1 MLKVIQVLM
10 FVTLF
15 VNCMAEDFRKY
26 IVYYVP
32 LNVHYYVPPS
42 REDIMKWGVRF
53 EIHSPVLDGMYE
65 AINVQNGEKLTSND
79 CSLVRILIINNAGR
93 EVLITQDKT
102 IISIQDNKKYIL
114 DAHKVDE
121 ILHVITNVG
130 DDLLKK

>member
-10 FVTLF
+10 FVII
-15 VNCMAEDFRKY
+15 VISCIAEDFQKY

-32 LNVHYYVPPS
+32 LDVNYYAPPS

-53 EIHSPVLDGMYE
+53 EIHDPVLDGMYE
-65 AINVQNGEKLTSND
+65 AINVQNGEMLTSKD
-79 CSLVRILIINNAGR
+79 CALIRILIINNVGR
-93 EVLITQDKT
+93 EIFITQDKT
-102 IISIQDNKKYIL
+102 AISIHDNKKYML
-114 DAHKVDE
+114 GAHKIDE